1 MGDVAMTV
9 PVLNAFVQ
17 KYPDVKITVLTRGFF
32 TPLFSQLQ
40 NVSVYEADVKG
51 KHKGVFGLWKL
62 YQELKNERID
72 KVADV
77 HNVLRSNILK
87 KYFRFGKI
95 PVAQIDKGRKDKKV
109 LTKKKA
115 FRQLKTTHQRYADVF
130 GQLGYPF
137 ELNEA
142 MPLKKEKMPSVDL
155 PIKDADILIGIA
167 PFAAFKGKM
176 YPFHLMEKVVL
187 LLSES
192 GRYKILLFGG
202 GESEKQK
209 LQSLADQF
217 PNCYNM
223 VGKQSFAEELSIIS
237 NLKLMLSMDSG
248 NGHLA
253 AMYGI
258 PVVTLWGVTHPF
270 AGFAPFGQP
279 ADYVITS
286 DRNQF
291 PMIPTSIYGNK
302 MPEGYERAME
312 TIQPETV
319 VAKINDILQKIN

>member
-1 MGDVAMTV
+1 M
-9 PVLNAFVQ
+9 L
-17 KYPDVKITVLTRGFF
+17 
-32 TPLFSQLQ
+32 
-40 NVSVYEADVKG
+40 
-51 KHKGVFGLWKL
+51 
-62 YQELKNERID
+62 
-72 KVADV
+72 
-77 HNVLRSNILK
+77 
-87 KYFRFGKI
+87 
-95 PVAQIDKGRKDKKV
+95 
-109 LTKKKA
+109 
-115 FRQLKTTHQRYADVF
+115 
-130 GQLGYPF
+130 
-137 ELNEA
+137 
-142 MPLKKEKMPSVDL
+142 SVDL
-155 PIKDADILIGIA
+155 PVKDSDILIGIA

-176 YPFHLMEKVVL
+176 YPFYLMEKVVKQ
-187 LLSES
+187 LSES
-192 GRYKILLFGG
+192 GGYKILLFGG
-202 GESEKQK
+202 GQGEKQK

-223 VGKQSFAEELSIIS
+223 VGKQTFAEELSLIS

-258 PVVTLWGVTHPF
+258 PVVTLWGGVTHPF

-279 ADYVITS
+279 ADYAITS

-312 TIQPETV
+312 TIQPEIV